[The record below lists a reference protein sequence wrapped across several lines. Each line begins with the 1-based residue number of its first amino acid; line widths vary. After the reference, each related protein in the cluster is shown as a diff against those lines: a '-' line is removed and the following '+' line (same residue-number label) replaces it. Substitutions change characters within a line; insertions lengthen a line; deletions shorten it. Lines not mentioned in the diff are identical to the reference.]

1 MTASIPPI
9 TEDDIA
15 HYLSNTP
22 EFFERHADL
31 LATVQLTSPIS
42 RRTVSLQERQAEMLR
57 DKIRMLEMRIM
68 DMIRHGNDNLALSD
82 RLLRWSRELLSLSDL
97 AVLPG
102 HIASSVQ
109 QQFSVPQVALKLW
122 GLGEAYA
129 GLPELHGV
137 SEEAKSYALSVQDL
151 YCGVNN
157 QFEVVQWLADPAQAA
172 SLALM
177 PLRAAP
183 DQEAFG
189 MLVLAS
195 PDSQRYTSTMGTD
208 FLLRLADMAS
218 AALAR
223 LRSTS

>member
-68 DMIRHGNDNLALSD
+68 EMIRHGNDNLTLSD

-122 GLGEAYA
+122 GLSDIHA
-129 GLPELHGV
+129 GLPELQGV
-137 SEEAKSYALSVQDL
+137 SDEARSYALSVQDL

-157 QFEVVQWLADPAQAA
+157 QFEVVQWLAEPAQAA
-172 SLALM
+172 SVALI

-183 DQEAFG
+183 GQEAFG

-223 LRSTS
+223 LR